1 VIGHMGEGLPYWF
14 YRIDHMHHN
23 MVTLAKPPLRPV
35 LRKMPS
41 EYFRSNIS
49 ITTSGVNWHQAL
61 AFAEEVVGADNI
73 MFAID
78 YPYERTE
85 PAVSFIRSA
94 PLPPDKLE
102 RIAYRNAERI
112 FGIKPAS

>member
-1 VIGHMGEGLPYWF
+1 M
-14 YRIDHMHHN
+14 
-23 MVTLAKPPLRPV
+23 
-35 LRKMPS
+35 
-41 EYFRSNIS
+41 
-49 ITTSGVNWHQAL
+49 NWHLAL
-61 AFAEEVVGADNI
+61 AFAEEVVGAGYI

-78 YPYERTE
+78 YPNERAE

-102 RIAYRNAERI
+102 RIACRNAERI

>member
-1 VIGHMGEGLPYWF
+1 
-14 YRIDHMHHN
+14 
-23 MVTLAKPPLRPV
+23 MVTLAKPPPRPV

-41 EYFRSNIS
+41 EYFRSSIS
-49 ITTSGVNWHQAL
+49 ITTSGVNWHHVL

-78 YPYERTE
+78 YPNERTE

-94 PLPPDKLE
+94 LLPPDKLE
-102 RIAYRNAERI
+102 RIAHRNAERI
-112 FGIKPAS
+112 FGIKAAA